1 MVSVN
6 SVAKILKGFVM
17 PLEKYRYIVVEGP
30 IGVGKTSLARRLAEH
45 TGANTLLEKPQENPF
60 LTRFYQDPARY
71 ALQTQL
77 FFLFQRINEVR
88 DLAQMDLFE
97 NRTIGDYLFDKNT
110 LFAKLTLSDDEFK
123 LYQTIYQSL
132 APQAPT
138 PDLVIYLQASTDT
151 LIERVQRRGL
161 KYERSISDEY
171 LLNLANSY
179 GEFFYHYQAAP
190 LLTVNSDNLNFV
202 DNEDDFFLLIERIN
216 NMRGSREFFS
226 LGA

>member
-1 MVSVN
+1 
-6 SVAKILKGFVM
+6 M

-30 IGVGKTSLARRLAEH
+30 IGVGKTSLTQRLANH
-45 TGANTLLEKPQENPF
+45 AGARVLLEKPQENPF
-60 LTRFYQDPARY
+60 LARFYQDAERY
-71 ALQTQL
+71 ALPTQL

-88 DLAQMDLFE
+88 ELTQLDLFGS
-97 NRTIGDYLFDKNT
+97 TTVSDYLFDKDT
-110 LFAKLTLSDDEFK
+110 LFARLTLSEDEFK
-123 LYQTIYQSL
+123 LYQAIYQSL

-161 KYERSISDEY
+161 RFERNISDEY
-171 LLNLANSY
+171 LVKLANSY
-179 GEFFYHYQAAP
+179 GEFFYHYDAAP
-190 LLTVNSDNLNFV
+190 LLIVNSDNLNFV
-202 DNEDDFFLLIERIN
+202 DHEDDFALLLDRIN